1 MKESYS
7 EDLASSTGPEL
18 YADDGN
24 VVGVATTGVHAG
36 QPLSSDITRL
46 VCRRSAVNG
55 RQYRAC
61 RHGKTCSDT
70 TESENLACVETSN
83 ARTGRSCCSPTP
95 NGGDD
100 TGSWSGQQTSLTVL
114 LT

>member
-7 EDLASSTGPEL
+7 EDLASRAGPEL
-18 YADDGN
+18 YADGGN
-24 VVGVATTGVHAG
+24 VVGVATTGVHTG

-55 RQYRAC
+55 RQYRVC
-61 RHGKTCSDT
+61 RYGKTCSDT
-70 TESENLACVETSN
+70 TESETLACVDTSN

-95 NGGDD
+95 KGGDD
-100 TGSWSGQQTSLTVL
+100 TGSWSGQQTSQTVPLT
-114 LT
+114 